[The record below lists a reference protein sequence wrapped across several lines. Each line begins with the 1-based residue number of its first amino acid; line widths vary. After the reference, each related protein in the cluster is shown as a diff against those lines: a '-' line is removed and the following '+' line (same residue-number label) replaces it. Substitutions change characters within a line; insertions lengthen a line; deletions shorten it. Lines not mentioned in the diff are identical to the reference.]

1 MRLLRVSA
9 PLREIKPAPDFVS
22 RRDAVYDGGQYNRGD
37 HRGGTEMQRF
47 KFSHS
52 LRLKKLKRL
61 HPNQSAK
68 EASMALIQTV
78 SPDQAEGKV
87 REVYDMMMEKARVIP
102 KPFEMMSPS
111 PELLSLAGQSIACW

>member
-1 MRLLRVSA
+1 
-9 PLREIKPAPDFVS
+9 
-22 RRDAVYDGGQYNRGD
+22 
-37 HRGGTEMQRF
+37 MQRF